1 MILGAAQRA
10 KAMSIN
16 GTGGLV
22 EGGVERGGG
31 IVSPISQCIQIYLQ
45 PKTSLKLQYQ
55 RQLASARFA

>member
-22 EGGVERGGG
+22 EGGWREGVA
-31 IVSPISQCIQIYLQ
+31 L
-45 PKTSLKLQYQ
+45 
-55 RQLASARFA
+55 